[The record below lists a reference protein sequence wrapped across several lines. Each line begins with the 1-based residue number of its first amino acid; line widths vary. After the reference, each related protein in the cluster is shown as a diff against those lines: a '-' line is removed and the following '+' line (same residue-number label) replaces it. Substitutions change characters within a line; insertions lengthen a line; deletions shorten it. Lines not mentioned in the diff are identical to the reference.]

1 MSDLLV
7 YVNES
12 ITCSV
17 VMENFKVT
25 LEAFRRDTLDEQ
37 VGDVLPPQYKFTRLL
52 KNQRVVIGVK
62 QEAALKLAQCVQ
74 KEEDNF
80 AVHLL
85 GEETSNLKGNE
96 PAESRDGDQ
105 GDQDQVQ
112 QVPPRKKAKISR
124 QPTLFDLCAPRTST
138 QQPTP
143 SPFSTARARKVKI
156 FSEQEIDESIGMQK
170 SYRQFWNDKAEE
182 LCSSNALKDFKP
194 GEIQGAINVAWSLK
208 KTEILK
214 EELEEIN
221 MEIAT
226 RCTGSALKK
235 MQMSKSTVEKNTTR
249 VDAAVSTVKEAQ
261 KKLTTER
268 QKYLESTNKSERKLA
283 AATADEIENNSDF
296 QMVELQRAQDA
307 LRKALNARKKLLQ
320 LEDESQPADSDSS
333 GF

>member
-52 KNQRVVIGVK
+52 KNQRVVIGVE

-170 SYRQFWNDKAEE
+170 SYRHIKIH
-182 LCSSNALKDFKP
+182 LK
-194 GEIQGAINVAWSLK
+194 
-208 KTEILK
+208 
-214 EELEEIN
+214 
-221 MEIAT
+221 
-226 RCTGSALKK
+226 
-235 MQMSKSTVEKNTTR
+235 
-249 VDAAVSTVKEAQ
+249 
-261 KKLTTER
+261 
-268 QKYLESTNKSERKLA
+268 
-283 AATADEIENNSDF
+283 
-296 QMVELQRAQDA
+296 
-307 LRKALNARKKLLQ
+307 
-320 LEDESQPADSDSS
+320 
-333 GF
+333 